1 MSQTHLFPTA
11 TAPTELKL
19 PSIQFGPIPCRI
31 GSIQSLLRSAE
42 TLCVQGIEEMH
53 VSPRIKEPLYT
64 LENGERVIITSRKNV
79 TRPAGVDGVL
89 YRTGDEPGQWH
100 SHRLID
106 DLLAKAASA
115 GWPTVVRE
123 VADGWNGK
131 FSFRAER
138 ANLDG
143 TVDAGNEGLRPPQ
156 VGALHAIGAHWSLY
170 HQAATVVMPTG
181 TGKTET
187 MLSAL
192 AAYVRGPLVVVVP
205 SDVLRS
211 QTARKF
217 LTFGLLR
224 QLKVL
229 APDTPNPIVGVVTKR
244 PRTLEDLEIFE
255 RCNVIVGTM
264 SSIGE
269 GTASPL
275 TSEIALRIDTLFVD
289 EAHHV
294 GATGW
299 GAFRESFSDRRV
311 LQFTATPFRR
321 DGKLVDGVV
330 IYNYPLRTAQKDR
343 YFKKI
348 AFEPI
353 YEINPEDADRAIAET
368 AIARLRENVRDGL
381 NHLIMARCMS
391 INRATTVQKIYAEL
405 APDLKPMLVH
415 SEVGDTAARIAE
427 LRSGESRIVV
437 CVNMLGEGF
446 DLPELK
452 IAAIH
457 DLHKSLA
464 ILLQFTGRFTRS
476 SGARIGD
483 ATVVANIADANVS
496 SALERLYSEDADW
509 NQVLSELSSEA
520 AREHS
525 ELVAFLASSQR
536 LDEREENDHTPIS
549 QQILRPT
556 LGTLLYRANEFR
568 PKRFHEG
575 LPPELEVYR
584 VWLHS
589 PSNTL
594 FFVTRKEPTV
604 KWTRSK
610 AVRDLEWALFIL
622 HYDQKRKLIY
632 LSSSDHSSVFDKLAK
647 AVGAGD
653 MISGDVIFRSL
664 GRINRLI
671 FQNVGVKKHGR
682 RNLRYAMYTGA
693 DVANALSISEQAGSV
708 KSNLS
713 GTGWENG
720 RPTTIGCSYKGRVW
734 SREQGPVPRFVQW
747 CESVGD
753 KLVDD
758 TIDTSQIIANV
769 LIPEEVT
776 LLPPGPVLM
785 IEWPVELLHQS
796 EDRIILSDGTME
808 QTFALFDIQYVQS
821 DLTTNALEFELIEAE
836 TGSWGVFAIIIG
848 GADGFRVVQ
857 KTGANVLIKVGKLKV
872 LLSDYL
878 SDYPPLVRFIDLT
891 ELDGNLLIKPQN
903 IQDLTIAPERF
914 EAWSW
919 KGVDITKES
928 TWKDGVE
935 RPDSIQSH
943 AAKYFIDGG
952 FEIVFDD
959 DSAGEA
965 ADLVCLK
972 EEADHIRLALVHCK
986 FSGGATSGE
995 RVKDVVEVSSQAV
1008 RSAKWKWK
1016 FRDLCRHLQTR
1027 ESKLASGKRGSRY
1040 LVGRPGDLNRLVKV
1054 SRFKEVRAEILIV
1067 QPGLSKSRCTHDQSA
1082 VLAAAMTFLK
1092 ETVAV
1097 DLDIICDE

>member
-1 MSQTHLFPTA
+1 M
-11 TAPTELKL
+11 
-19 PSIQFGPIPCRI
+19 
-31 GSIQSLLRSAE
+31 
-42 TLCVQGIEEMH
+42 
-53 VSPRIKEPLYT
+53 
-64 LENGERVIITSRKNV
+64 
-79 TRPAGVDGVL
+79 
-89 YRTGDEPGQWH
+89 
-100 SHRLID
+100 
-106 DLLAKAASA
+106 
-115 GWPTVVRE
+115 
-123 VADGWNGK
+123 
-131 FSFRAER
+131 
-138 ANLDG
+138 
-143 TVDAGNEGLRPPQ
+143 
-156 VGALHAIGAHWSLY
+156 
-170 HQAATVVMPTG
+170 
-181 TGKTET
+181 
-187 MLSAL
+187 
-192 AAYVRGPLVVVVP
+192 
-205 SDVLRS
+205 
-211 QTARKF
+211 
-217 LTFGLLR
+217 
-224 QLKVL
+224 
-229 APDTPNPIVGVVTKR
+229 
-244 PRTLEDLEIFE
+244 
-255 RCNVIVGTM
+255 
-264 SSIGE
+264 
-269 GTASPL
+269 
-275 TSEIALRIDTLFVD
+275 
-289 EAHHV
+289 
-294 GATGW
+294 
-299 GAFRESFSDRRV
+299 
-311 LQFTATPFRR
+311 
-321 DGKLVDGVV
+321 
-330 IYNYPLRTAQKDR
+330 
-343 YFKKI
+343 
-348 AFEPI
+348 
-353 YEINPEDADRAIAET
+353 
-368 AIARLRENVRDGL
+368 
-381 NHLIMARCMS
+381 
-391 INRATTVQKIYAEL
+391 
-405 APDLKPMLVH
+405 
-415 SEVGDTAARIAE
+415 
-427 LRSGESRIVV
+427 
-437 CVNMLGEGF
+437 
-446 DLPELK
+446 
-452 IAAIH
+452 
-457 DLHKSLA
+457 
-464 ILLQFTGRFTRS
+464 
-476 SGARIGD
+476 
-483 ATVVANIADANVS
+483 
-496 SALERLYSEDADW
+496 
-509 NQVLSELSSEA
+509 
-520 AREHS
+520 
-525 ELVAFLASSQR
+525 
-536 LDEREENDHTPIS
+536 
-549 QQILRPT
+549 
-556 LGTLLYRANEFR
+556 
-568 PKRFHEG
+568 
-575 LPPELEVYR
+575 
-584 VWLHS
+584 
-589 PSNTL
+589 
-594 FFVTRKEPTV
+594 
-604 KWTRSK
+604 
-610 AVRDLEWALFIL
+610 
-622 HYDQKRKLIY
+622 
-632 LSSSDHSSVFDKLAK
+632 
-647 AVGAGD
+647 
-653 MISGDVIFRSL
+653 IFRSL